1 MNAAVWVRVQHV
13 VTGHLS
19 FGEYCAAQGE
29 LRIDGHLMPI
39 KSYWAV
45 MQLDKAGMLLPAVLF
60 FLDTVNPLA

>member
-1 MNAAVWVRVQHV
+1 V
-13 VTGHLS
+13 
-19 FGEYCAAQGE
+19 AQGE